1 VLNSSMA
8 KQTNVLFPDW
18 IFTGSLELTPE
29 IEKGITNELSRLERE
44 QEVTNTNFGWLTLK
58 EVPLSGDLRK
68 LQLLV
73 GNYFIEAIKTK
84 HKAALDRLVEVVE
97 PNILSIAPGQNF
109 PVNVHRNRWYTG
121 VIWLQATNKSSS
133 LYFEQHG
140 PKLYSDP
147 PGIQEYTS
155 FIKPLQWQYCFYPS
169 HVPAGF
175 TPNQAMINTNIFH
188 CCFTAF
194 PNAK

>member
-1 VLNSSMA
+1 MA

-18 IFTGSLELTPE
+18 VFTGTIELTPQ
-29 IEKGITNELSRLERE
+29 IEKGLTKELERMEAE
-44 QEVTNTNFGWLTLK
+44 QEVTKTNFGWLTLK
-58 EVPLSGDLRK
+58 EVPMTGNLRK

-73 GNYFIEAIKTK
+73 GNYFMEAIKTK
-84 HKAALDRLVEVVE
+84 HKVALSRQVEVVE
-97 PNILSIAPGQNF
+97 PNIISIAPGQNF
-109 PVNVHRNRWYTG
+109 PVNVQRNRWYTG
-121 VIWLQATNKSSS
+121 AIWLQATDKSSS

-155 FIKPLQWQYCFYPS
+155 FVKPLQWQYCFYPS
-169 HVPAGF
+169 HIPAGF
-175 TPNQAMINTNIFH
+175 TPNLSMINTNIFH

-194 PNAK
+194 PNKQ

>member
-1 VLNSSMA
+1 MA

-58 EVPLSGDLRK
+58 EVPLSGDLRR

-84 HKAALDRLVEVVE
+84 HKAALDR
-97 PNILSIAPGQNF
+97 
-109 PVNVHRNRWYTG
+109 
-121 VIWLQATNKSSS
+121 
-133 LYFEQHG
+133 
-140 PKLYSDP
+140 
-147 PGIQEYTS
+147 
-155 FIKPLQWQYCFYPS
+155 
-169 HVPAGF
+169 
-175 TPNQAMINTNIFH
+175 
-188 CCFTAF
+188 
-194 PNAK
+194 